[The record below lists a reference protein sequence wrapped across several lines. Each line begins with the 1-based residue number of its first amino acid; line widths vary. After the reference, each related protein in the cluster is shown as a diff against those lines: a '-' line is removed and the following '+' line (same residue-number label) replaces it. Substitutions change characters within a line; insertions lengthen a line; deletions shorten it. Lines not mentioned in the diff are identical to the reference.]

1 MWISLNKRR
10 KLDIAYHKTSCTSK
24 KSMCNIIIILRQ
36 HPYSRR
42 IRINSYSP
50 QAGLYLKYLYLK
62 NSCIC
67 NTIVSCIF
75 SILYF
80 SGAGLKVFCIF
91 VFQILRL
98 TLNFIIWITKYRILS
113 IFHFEEILKCKIRE
127 KYFCIV
133 LKCKIQNKIVL

>member
-24 KSMCNIIIILRQ
+24 KSVCNIIIILRNI
-36 HPYSRR
+36 HIHDEFVL
-42 IRINSYSP
+42 IRTALK
-50 QAGLYLKYLYLK
+50 QGLYLKYLYLK

-133 LKCKIQNKIVL
+133 LC